1 VENNDNKIEKYG
13 TTQGNG
19 VPHDQAHAAEEKSMS
34 FLDHLEELRWHIIRS
49 LIAIVVFTVA
59 ALLARDFVWGTL
71 ILGPT
76 KPDFWTYQM
85 FCKMGQLLGSDYFC
99 IDEMP
104 FIIQS
109 RKMTGQMT
117 MYLGSSI
124 VIGLICT
131 FPYAFWEIWRF
142 VSPGLYDNE
151 RHLSRGAVF
160 FVSLLFAM
168 GVLFGYYVIA
178 PVSVNFL
185 GGFQVDPSIMNE
197 FDITSYVGTMITL
210 VLACG
215 LLFQLPIVV
224 FFLTKAGLVTPTFL
238 ITYRK
243 HAIVVILVLSALIT
257 PPDVISQLLVSFP
270 LLILYQVSIYISRI
284 VQRKEV
290 KRRENDE

>member
-1 VENNDNKIEKYG
+1 
-13 TTQGNG
+13 
-19 VPHDQAHAAEEKSMS
+19 MS
-34 FLDHLEELRWHIIRS
+34 FLDHLEELRWHIVRS
-49 LIAIVVFTVA
+49 LGAIVVFTVA

-85 FCKMGQLLGSDYFC
+85 FCKLGLLLNSDYFC

-109 RKMTGQMT
+109 RQMTGQMM
-117 MYLGSSI
+117 MYLTSSI
-124 VIGLICT
+124 VIGIICT

-151 RHLSRGAVF
+151 RQLSRGAVF
-160 FVSLLFAM
+160 FVSLLFAL
-168 GVLFGYYVIA
+168 GVLFGYYIIA

-215 LLFQLPIVV
+215 LLFQLPIIVY
-224 FFLTKAGLVTPTFL
+224 FLTKAGLVTPEFL

-243 HAIVVILVLSALIT
+243 HAIVVLLVLSALVT
-257 PPDVISQLLVSFP
+257 PPDVISQMLVAIP
-270 LLILYQVSIYISRI
+270 LLILYQVSIYISRV
-284 VQRKEV
+284 VQRREV
-290 KRRENDE
+290 QAIENEND